1 MGGRVEQ
8 PSLDFDEQ
16 HPDKQ
21 SLIAA
26 PLTLVEGYLTVR
38 QQQALLTEAETY
50 PFSRPSIKVYG
61 RSHVIPR
68 SQVWFGDEGCDYL
81 YSGLFIQALP
91 WPKYAM
97 RLRDK
102 LARDWGLSSNGVLV
116 NCYQNGQQS
125 MGWHSDDEP
134 EIAPRSDIASIT
146 LGASRAFHIRHKQTK
161 EKIEIILNSGD
172 LLIMHWPMQDDW
184 EHSVPKR
191 MGVSQSRLNYTY
203 RELIPRFH
211 QI

>member
-1 MGGRVEQ
+1 MRQ

-16 HPDKQ
+16 KWDTQQ
-21 SLIAA
+21 STTA
-26 PLTLVEGYLTVR
+26 PFTLVEGYLSLP
-38 QQQALLTEAETY
+38 QQQALVAESASY
-50 PFSRPSIKVYG
+50 PFSRPRIKVYG
-61 RSHVIPR
+61 KSHMIPR

-102 LARDWGLSSNGVLV
+102 LARDWGLNSNGVLV
-116 NCYQNGQQS
+116 NCYLNGQQS
-125 MGWHSDDEP
+125 MGWHSDDEA
-134 EIAPRSDIASIT
+134 EITPKSDIASVT

-161 EKIEIILNSGD
+161 KKIELVLNSGD

-184 EHSVPKR
+184 EHCVPKR

-211 QI
+211 QV